1 MAIAE
6 INNIGTRQGVTEYK
20 IVLTEESLTL
30 TSHIASSIKFE
41 LHKISTLEI
50 SEGIST
56 WGGWGYYKDAFIRIL
71 GETTEGMKY
80 NYKDFQALV
89 VFFNPNQNSKIT
101 EFRKIFKKTQRLH
114 LKNRA
119 VKCEKALDYESA
131 ISIWEQIG
139 DTQKAKEVRE
149 KMLDSKASK
158 TIVHGDYVDDRDT
171 IIQDSVVSKSNVGAG
186 GKTKAEK
193 LREVKALLDDGIID
207 DDDYEKMKREII
219 G

>member
-1 MAIAE
+1 
-6 INNIGTRQGVTEYK
+6 
-20 IVLTEESLTL
+20 
-30 TSHIASSIKFE
+30 
-41 LHKISTLEI
+41 
-50 SEGIST
+50 
-56 WGGWGYYKDAFIRIL
+56 
-71 GETTEGMKY
+71 
-80 NYKDFQALV
+80 
-89 VFFNPNQNSKIT
+89 
-101 EFRKIFKKTQRLH
+101 
-114 LKNRA
+114 

-158 TIVHGDYVDDRDT
+158 TIIHGDYVDDRDT

-186 GKTKAEK
+186 GKSKAEK